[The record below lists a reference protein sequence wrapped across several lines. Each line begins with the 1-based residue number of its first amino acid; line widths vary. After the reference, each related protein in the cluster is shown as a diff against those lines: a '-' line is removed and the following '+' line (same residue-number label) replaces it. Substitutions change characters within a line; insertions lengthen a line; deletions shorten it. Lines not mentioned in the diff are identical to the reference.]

1 MMRGKPHCVTAVP
14 SFLGVP
20 RTFRGLAWCARFAA
34 KLTLPGCHPSSLRGV
49 LPELLPGS
57 SRNYSRIS
65 LVVKRRWSG
74 RWFEKRSRLLFRCI
88 GHVLNDTF
96 SIGWLGCGGHDARQR
111 LEGVPS
117 EWAPVMDPL
126 IHHVFV
132 LWSVIDRRA
141 KDRPRPRAVPTSILV
156 QGKVHVLQDR
166 ITVGFG
172 EATGELSVDH
182 TIVRSSMSRPS
193 ARYVFTPTR
202 NTSWTT
208 DAWVSRSTFSCRKS

>member
-156 QGKVHVLQDR
+156 QGKCTCCKTESLW
-166 ITVGFG
+166 
-172 EATGELSVDH
+172 A
-182 TIVRSSMSRPS
+182 S
-193 ARYVFTPTR
+193 ARPPASSVLTTR
-202 NTSWTT
+202 
-208 DAWVSRSTFSCRKS
+208 SCVHRCHGLPQGMYLLRLAIPRGPRTHG